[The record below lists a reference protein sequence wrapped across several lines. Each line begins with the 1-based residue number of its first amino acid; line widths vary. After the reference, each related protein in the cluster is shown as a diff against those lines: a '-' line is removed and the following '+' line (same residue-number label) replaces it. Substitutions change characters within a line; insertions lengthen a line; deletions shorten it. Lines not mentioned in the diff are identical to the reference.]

1 MKCNTACGGMK
12 KAEQEFLFVYG
23 TLRLQAGRA
32 MGRWLARHADY
43 VGSGTVRGRLYLV
56 TDYPG
61 CVASSDPQDC
71 VRGEVYR
78 LRYPAATLARLDE
91 YEGYGPRFPT
101 PNEFIRSRQHVRLA
115 STAIIIAWIYL
126 YNLPFDTLPRIDS
139 GDFP

>member
-1 MKCNTACGGMK
+1 MKSDTACGGME

-23 TLRLQAGRA
+23 TLRRQAGRA
-32 MGRWLARHADY
+32 MGRWLARQTDY
-43 VGSGTVRGRLYLV
+43 VGNGTVRGRLYLV

-61 CVASSDPQDC
+61 FVASRDPQDC

-78 LRYPAATLARLDE
+78 LRYPVAILARLDE

-101 PNEFIRSRQHVRLA
+101 PNEFIRARQHVRLA
-115 STAIIIAWIYL
+115 STAIITAWIYL
-126 YNLPFDTLPRIDS
+126 YNLPVDTLSRIDS